1 MEAFDVVIAVIYALF
16 LLIFFFVVIAVTAK
30 ALSAVGEEGRRAREE
45 AQRRE
50 AEARRQE
57 KEARQRAATEAE
69 MQKLLKFGLTCPRC
83 DHLALPIPETGNRYH
98 CPDCRFQFAG
108 DAHGF

>member
-16 LLIFFFVVIAVTAK
+16 LLIFFFVVIAVT
-30 ALSAVGEEGRRAREE
+30 E